1 LSLAT
6 EQVANLVLNGAIK
19 VAGFFTGAFM
29 RSEAGRRIFKLVPG
43 EVAMVSMDSFGMFQL
58 LNMFN
63 NLTLKSSIHVGG
75 CSESVR
81 CGGENRQGCTEDGFR
96 VHEGRCS
103 SQVSGI
109 LLGFALSV
117 E

>member
-63 NLTLKSSIHVGG
+63 HLHLDDLPTIRLH
-75 CSESVR
+75 CSFE
-81 CGGENRQGCTEDGFR
+81 
-96 VHEGRCS
+96 
-103 SQVSGI
+103 
-109 LLGFALSV
+109 
-117 E
+117 